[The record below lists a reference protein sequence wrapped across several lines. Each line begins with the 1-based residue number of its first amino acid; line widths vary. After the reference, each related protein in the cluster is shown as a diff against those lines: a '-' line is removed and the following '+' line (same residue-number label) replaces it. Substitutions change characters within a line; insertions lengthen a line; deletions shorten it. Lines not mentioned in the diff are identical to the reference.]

1 MEILENNKGFGVI
14 TEHLLTACFAIKVR
28 CMVLLNTETVLNGKS
43 LIASFAMELQISM
56 IPSPEDPPWRSD
68 DYQSE
73 LRRLGLALREDGL
86 EIQEVGSHPVRS
98 GETAPI
104 SGEWKVKLG
113 ATLEPI
119 LKAPVGSWLQARR
132 GRTARLRIG
141 EIEADVRT
149 VEELARVIKIAKCYQ
164 EVTENES

>member
-1 MEILENNKGFGVI
+1 M
-14 TEHLLTACFAIKVR
+14 A
-28 CMVLLNTETVLNGKS
+28 LLNTEPYPVLNGKS

-73 LRRLGLALREDGL
+73 LRKLGSALREDGL
-86 EIQEVGSHPVRS
+86 DIHEVGSYPVRS
-98 GETAPI
+98 GERAPI
-104 SGEWKVKLG
+104 SGEWSVKLG

-149 VEELARVIKIAKCYQ
+149 AEELARVLTIAKCYQ
-164 EVTENES
+164 DVTENES

>member
-1 MEILENNKGFGVI
+1 
-14 TEHLLTACFAIKVR
+14 
-28 CMVLLNTETVLNGKS
+28 
-43 LIASFAMELQISM
+43 MELQISM

-73 LRRLGLALREDGL
+73 LRNLGQALKADGL
-86 EIQEVGSHPVRS
+86 EIHEVGSHPVRS
-98 GETAPI
+98 GGTPPS
-104 SGEWKVKLG
+104 SGEWKVELD
-113 ATLEPI
+113 AMLEPT

-149 VEELARVIKIAKCYQ
+149 VEELARVIKIAECYE

>member
-1 MEILENNKGFGVI
+1 
-14 TEHLLTACFAIKVR
+14 
-28 CMVLLNTETVLNGKS
+28 
-43 LIASFAMELQISM
+43 MELQISM

-73 LRRLGLALREDGL
+73 LRNLGQALKADGL
-86 EIQEVGSHPVRS
+86 EIHEVGSHSVRS
-98 GETAPI
+98 GGTPPS
-104 SGEWKVKLG
+104 SGEWKVELD
-113 ATLEPI
+113 AMLEPT

-164 EVTENES
+164 EVTENEP

>member
-1 MEILENNKGFGVI
+1 
-14 TEHLLTACFAIKVR
+14 
-28 CMVLLNTETVLNGKS
+28 
-43 LIASFAMELQISM
+43 MELQISM

-73 LRRLGLALREDGL
+73 LRNLGQALKADGL
-86 EIQEVGSHPVRS
+86 EIHEVGSHSVRS
-98 GETAPI
+98 GGTPPS
-104 SGEWKVKLG
+104 SGEWKVELD
-113 ATLEPI
+113 AMLEPT

-164 EVTENES
+164 EVTENEA

>member
-1 MEILENNKGFGVI
+1 
-14 TEHLLTACFAIKVR
+14 
-28 CMVLLNTETVLNGKS
+28 
-43 LIASFAMELQISM
+43 MELQISM

-73 LRRLGLALREDGL
+73 LRKLGLALRGDGL
-86 EIQEVGSHPVRS
+86 EIHEVGSHPVRS
-98 GETAPI
+98 GETSPL
-104 SGEWKVKLG
+104 SGEWRFKLG
-113 ATLEPI
+113 TTLEPI

-149 VEELARVIKIAKCYQ
+149 VDELTRVLKIANCYQ
-164 EVTENES
+164 QVAEEES

>member
-1 MEILENNKGFGVI
+1 MRRGSVI
-14 TEHLLTACFAIKVR
+14 APNLFLLR
-28 CMVLLNTETVLNGKS
+28 VLLSGACSWLCLTQSPYAVLNGKS

-68 DYQSE
+68 NYQSE
-73 LRRLGLALREDGL
+73 LRKLGLALKGDGL

-98 GETAPI
+98 GETSPI

-149 VEELARVIKIAKCYQ
+149 AEELARVIKIAKCYQ

>member
-1 MEILENNKGFGVI
+1 LKAI
-14 TEHLLTACFAIKVR
+14 TWLCLRGDRYA
-28 CMVLLNTETVLNGKS
+28 VLNEKS

-73 LRRLGLALREDGL
+73 LRKLGLALRGDGL
-86 EIQEVGSHPVRS
+86 EIHEVGSHPVRS
-98 GETAPI
+98 GEISPI
-104 SGEWKVKLG
+104 SGEWRVKLG
-113 ATLEPI
+113 AMLEPI
-119 LKAPVGSWLQARR
+119 LQAPVGSWLQARR

-149 VEELARVIKIAKCYQ
+149 AEELARVIKIAKCYQ

>member
-1 MEILENNKGFGVI
+1 
-14 TEHLLTACFAIKVR
+14 
-28 CMVLLNTETVLNGKS
+28 
-43 LIASFAMELQISM
+43 MELQISM

-73 LRRLGLALREDGL
+73 LRKLGSALREDGL
-86 EIQEVGSHPVRS
+86 DIHEVGSYPVRS
-98 GETAPI
+98 GERAPI
-104 SGEWKVKLG
+104 SGEWSVKLG

-149 VEELARVIKIAKCYQ
+149 AEELARVLKIAKCYQ
-164 EVTENES
+164 DVTEN

>member
-1 MEILENNKGFGVI
+1 
-14 TEHLLTACFAIKVR
+14 
-28 CMVLLNTETVLNGKS
+28 
-43 LIASFAMELQISM
+43 MELQISM

-73 LRRLGLALREDGL
+73 LRNLGQALKADGL
-86 EIQEVGSHPVRS
+86 EIHEVGSHPVVPGGTPPS
-98 GETAPI
+98 
-104 SGEWKVKLG
+104 SGEWKVELD
-113 ATLEPI
+113 AMLEPT

-164 EVTENES
+164 EVTENEP

>member
-1 MEILENNKGFGVI
+1 LKIYHVAWLQG
-14 TEHLLTACFAIKVR
+14 TR
-28 CMVLLNTETVLNGKS
+28 YPVLKGKS

-73 LRRLGLALREDGL
+73 LRELGLALRGDGL
-86 EIQEVGSHPVRS
+86 EICEVGSHPVRS
-98 GETAPI
+98 GETSPI
-104 SGEWKVKLG
+104 SGEWRIKLG
-113 ATLEPI
+113 AMLEPI

-149 VEELARVIKIAKCYQ
+149 AEEFARVIKIAKCYQ
-164 EVTENES
+164 DVTENES

>member
-1 MEILENNKGFGVI
+1 MIPNPFSLLCVRFGSNPQ
-14 TEHLLTACFAIKVR
+14 LRLRRSRK
-28 CMVLLNTETVLNGKS
+28 TVLNGKS
-43 LIASFAMELQISM
+43 LIASVAMELRISM

-68 DYQSE
+68 NYQSE
-73 LRRLGLALREDGL
+73 LRNLGLALKADGV
-86 EIQEVGSHPVRS
+86 EIHEVGPHPIRS
-98 GETAPI
+98 GGAPPI
-104 SGEWKVKLG
+104 SGEWKVELG
-113 ATLEPI
+113 AALEPI
-119 LKAPVGSWLQARR
+119 LKAPVGSWLQGRR

>member
-1 MEILENNKGFGVI
+1 M
-14 TEHLLTACFAIKVR
+14 A
-28 CMVLLNTETVLNGKS
+28 LLNTEPYPVLNGKS

-73 LRRLGLALREDGL
+73 LRKLGVALRGDGL
-86 EIQEVGSHPVRS
+86 EIHEVGSHSVRS
-98 GETAPI
+98 GDTSPI
-104 SGEWKVKLG
+104 SGEWSVKLG

-149 VEELARVIKIAKCYQ
+149 VEELARVLKIAECYQ
-164 EVTENES
+164 DVTENES

>member
-1 MEILENNKGFGVI
+1 MV
-14 TEHLLTACFAIKVR
+14 ACPAR
-28 CMVLLNTETVLNGKS
+28 SREAVLNRKS

-73 LRRLGLALREDGL
+73 LRKLGSALRGDGL
-86 EIQEVGSHPVRS
+86 EVQEVGSHAARS
-98 GETAPI
+98 GETSPM
-104 SGEWKVKLG
+104 SGEWRVKFG
-113 ATLEPI
+113 AALEPT
-119 LKAPVGSWLQARR
+119 LKAPVGSWLEGRR

-149 VEELARVIKIAKCYQ
+149 AEELARVIKIAKCYQ
-164 EVTENES
+164 EVTEKES